1 MRCALAG
8 GVASAR
14 VAELCA
20 CVRLRFPQDN
30 SATWRAL
37 VKTLTQLTTE
47 KTLVLIA
54 HTWRGPEKAFFLMLP
69 KAGFTI
75 SQVDRAHL
83 HPMFQRA
90 GCPTRLLALHR
101 HPTPTGGG
109 AGGSSA
115 EAEGGILGAPAAGG
129 GEQDA

>member
-1 MRCALAG
+1 MIAAD
-8 GVASAR
+8 VANNPMGLN
-14 VAELCA
+14 V
-20 CVRLRFPQDN
+20 DN

-37 VKTLTQLTTE
+37 VKTLTQLTSD

-75 SQVDRAHL
+75 TQVDRAHL

-101 HPTPTGGG
+101 HP
-109 AGGSSA
+109 
-115 EAEGGILGAPAAGG
+115 APAGAAPAELEDEAAGVEG
-129 GEQDA
+129 S